1 MRNTAHFFNY
11 SISNL
16 LVKHLGLCRKHCR
29 NTVPEIQFQK
39 YGYKNTVTRIRLQ
52 EYGYKSTVTKVQLQ
66 KYGYKNTITKA
77 QL

>member
-1 MRNTAHFFNY
+1 MRNTAHFFDY
-11 SISNL
+11 SISDPL
-16 LVKHLGLCRKHCR
+16 IIHLGLCRKHCR
-29 NTVPEIQFQK
+29 S
-39 YGYKNTVTRIRLQ
+39 TVTEIRLQ

>member
-29 NTVPEIQFQK
+29 S
-39 YGYKNTVTRIRLQ
+39 TVTEIRLQ